1 MVLTKSPKSETLNS
15 VKPARFHPAIRLV
28 LREFPEDIRVEIGKA
43 IFELQKGMK
52 LTMPL
57 ARPMPDVSS
66 NVHEIRVKD
75 SSGAY
80 RVFYL
85 TVADD
90 GVYIFQAFKKTT
102 RATPKREIE
111 LGRKRLREML

>member
-52 LTMPL
+52 
-57 ARPMPDVSS
+57 
-66 NVHEIRVKD
+66 
-75 SSGAY
+75 
-80 RVFYL
+80 VFYL

-102 RATPKREIE
+102 RATPNREIE

>member
-1 MVLTKSPKSETLNS
+1 MTKSPKSETF
-15 VKPARFHPAIRLV
+15 KAAKFHPAIKPV
-28 LREFPEDIRVEIGKA
+28 LRDFPEDIRREIGKA
-43 IFELQKGMK
+43 IFGLQKGEK

-57 ARPMPDVSS
+57 SRPMPDVGS

-75 SSGAY
+75 RSGAY

-85 TVADD
+85 TVAED

-111 LGRKRLREML
+111 LGKKRLREIL